1 MIIDLRSPQ
10 STFGTSS
17 SVVWNKEDSE
27 TNNLPEEKNDSSVDS
42 FLEDSI
48 DALEQTFSDISF

>member
-17 SVVWNKEDSE
+17 SIVWNKEDSE
-27 TNNLPEEKNDSSVDS
+27 TNLQEEKNESSVDS